1 MKNYHAILGVT
12 RQATDEE
19 IKKAYR
25 KLAAKYHPD
34 RNKDAGAEDKFKEI
48 AEAYEILSDKDKRQ
62 AYENPAQPKR
72 NSGFTDFSGWTDEST
87 RHADFADLF
96 NKFHA
101 RQEEARKRT
110 QAYTATISLEQAYTG
125 CTISV
130 GTNPVRIPAGVR
142 SGNRMYVNGS
152 LITVDVTPHP
162 KFKRSND
169 DLLLEVTITAFE
181 AILGVE
187 VEVKHING
195 NKLKFKFQP
204 GTQVGQ
210 VIKLSGKGMPNPEVD
225 RYGDLLVK
233 CNVTI
238 PKLNDNVRATL
249 AAGFASRKL
258 IEI

>member
-19 IKKAYR
+19 IKKSYR
-25 KLAAKYHPD
+25 KLAMQFHPD

-48 AEAYEILSDKDKRQ
+48 TEAYEVLSDKDKRE
-62 AYENPAQPKR
+62 AYENPPKNDGWQR
-72 NSGFTDFSGWTDEST
+72 HEFTDFDRAGE
-87 RHADFADLF
+87 FADLF
-96 NKFHA
+96 RQFNA
-101 RQEEARKRT
+101 RQEEQRSRR
-110 QAYTATISLEQAYTG
+110 QSYTATISLEQAYTG

-130 GTNPVRIPAGVR
+130 GTNPVRIPAGIR
-142 SGNRMYVNGS
+142 SGNRMYVNGA
-152 LITVDVTPHP
+152 LVAVEVTPHP

-169 DLLLEVTITAFE
+169 DLLLEVTINAFE

-210 VIKLSGKGMPNPEVD
+210 VIKLAGKGMPNPEVN
-225 RYGDLLVK
+225 RHGDLLVK

-238 PKLNDNVRATL
+238 PKLSDSAREAL
-249 AAGFASRKL
+249 AANYASRKI
-258 IEI
+258 IEL

>member
-1 MKNYHAILGVT
+1 MKNYHAILGVN
-12 RQATDEE
+12 RQATDDE

-25 KLAAKYHPD
+25 KLAMKFHPD

-48 AEAYEILSDKDKRQ
+48 TEAYETLSDKDKRE
-62 AYENPAQPKR
+62 AYENPPQR
-72 NSGFTDFSGWTDEST
+72 EQWREHTFDDFSGWKPNED
-87 RHADFADLF
+87 AGFADLF
-96 NKFHA
+96 RTFHK
-101 RQEEARKRT
+101 RQEEQRKART
-110 QAYTATISLEQAYTG
+110 SYTATLSLEQAYTG

-130 GTNPVRIPAGVR
+130 GPNPVKIPAGVR
-142 SGNRMYVNGS
+142 TGNRMYVNGS
-152 LITVDVTPHP
+152 MITVDVTPHP

-169 DLLLEVTITAFE
+169 DLLLEVTINAFE
-181 AILGVE
+181 AMLGVE

-210 VIKLSGKGMPNPEVD
+210 VLKLNGKGMPNPEVD

-238 PKLNDNVRATL
+238 PKLSDDVRATL
-249 AAGFASRKL
+249 AAGFASRKT